1 MFYTQRYSS
10 FSIEI
15 LIFALFLKGRRF
27 EVGDIVYLI
36 DSNLSCFYAQIRALF
51 QDENVN
57 AFAFLTWL
65 LPTGVKSSTNNFQF
79 EPSGYSIGRT
89 RERKSFTKKEKMIH
103 FDFRSK
109 WRISTFVKFAFICL
123 SCTIGLFSS

>member
-15 LIFALFLKGRRF
+15 LIFSLFLKGRRF

-51 QDENVN
+51 QDENV
-57 AFAFLTWL
+57 
-65 LPTGVKSSTNNFQF
+65 K
-79 EPSGYSIGRT
+79 IGRA
-89 RERKSFTKKEKMIH
+89 H
-103 FDFRSK
+103 
-109 WRISTFVKFAFICL
+109 V
-123 SCTIGLFSS
+123 